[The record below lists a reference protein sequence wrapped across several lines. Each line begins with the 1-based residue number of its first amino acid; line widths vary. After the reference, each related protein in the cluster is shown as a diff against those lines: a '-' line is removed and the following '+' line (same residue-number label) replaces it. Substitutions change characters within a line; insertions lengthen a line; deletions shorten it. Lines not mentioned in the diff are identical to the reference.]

1 MIFLTNR
8 SITTLKGIGEKRA
21 QLFSKLGVADVDAL
35 LYFFP
40 RDYLD
45 LSAPCSPLDAPFG
58 EVCAVRATVATP
70 VKEAR
75 IRKGMTLYRFNAVED
90 GITLKITL
98 FNNPYL
104 AQKIKE
110 NQEYI
115 FYGTVTGGLLIRE
128 MSSPDILP
136 VNKAYIR
143 PIYPATSGLPSYQIE
158 NTVRQALAFADEI
171 DDPIPYYI
179 RKRYNL
185 MPLATALKNI
195 HFPESLAMLKTARRR
210 LMFQEM
216 LMLQCGLQV
225 IGSRNQNTGAV
236 VIDKDLS
243 DEFLGRL
250 PFSMTDA
257 QLRAVKE
264 AVSDMKSGR
273 QMNRLLQGDVGS
285 GKTAV
290 AASLC
295 YTVCKN
301 GHQAALMAPTEILA
315 EQHMESL
322 CALFEGTGINIALLT
337 GSTTQKKRREILFAL
352 AAGEIDLLVG
362 THAILEESVSFAD
375 LALVITDEQHRFGVK
390 QRAAL
395 ARKSQAPHI
404 LVMSATPIPRTLA
417 LIVYGDLAISVL
429 DELPK
434 GRQPIDTRLITTEK
448 RALAFDFIK
457 KQLEKGR
464 QAYIVCPLIEGNDSD
479 LVPVLEYY
487 EKLQKDIFCNNKL
500 GLLHGRMKSKE
511 KENVMRGFSS
521 GEFQLLVSTTVVEVG
536 VDVPNAT
543 VMMIENADRFG
554 LSQLHQLR
562 GRVGRGSYRSYC
574 ILVSD
579 AQNDTSL
586 ERLKV
591 LCSTNDGFE
600 IAEADLKSRGPGD
613 FFGNRQHGLPTLR
626 LTDMIQDREALIF
639 TQQVAREILDSD
651 PELSQAENQ
660 PLQKAMKKMFEE
672 IKGGLN

>member
-1 MIFLTNR
+1 MTVRN
-8 SITTLKGIGEKRA
+8 ITTLKGIGEKRA
-21 QLFSKLGVADVDAL
+21 QLFSKLGVADVGAL

-45 LSAPCSPLDAPFG
+45 LSAPCSPIDARFG

-70 VKEAR
+70 VKEAK

-104 AQKIKE
+104 AKKIKE

-115 FYGTVTGGLLIRE
+115 FYGTITGGLLTRE
-128 MSSPDILP
+128 MSSPDILT
-136 VNKAYIR
+136 VDKAYIR
-143 PIYPATSGLPSYQIE
+143 PIYPATAGLPSYQIE
-158 NTVRQALAFADEI
+158 STVRQALEFADEI
-171 DDPIPYYI
+171 EDPIPLYI

-185 MPLATALKNI
+185 MPIATALRNI
-195 HFPESLAMLKTARRR
+195 HFPESLAMLRTARRR

-216 LMLQCGLQV
+216 LMLQCGLQS
-225 IGSRNQNTGAV
+225 IGSRNKSTDS
-236 VIDKDLS
+236 VIIENDFS
-243 DEFLGRL
+243 REFSEHL

-257 QLRAVKE
+257 QHRAVKE
-264 AVSDMKSGR
+264 AVTDMQSGR

-315 EQHMESL
+315 EQHLESL
-322 CALFEGTGINIALLT
+322 RALFEGTGINIALLT
-337 GSTTQKKRREILFAL
+337 GSTTQKKRQQILSSL
-352 AAGEIDLLVG
+352 ESGEIDLLVG
-362 THAILEESVSFAD
+362 THAIIEDSVVFSN

-390 QRAAL
+390 QRSAL

-448 RALAFDFIK
+448 RPLAFDFIK
-457 KQLEKGR
+457 KQLDKGR
-464 QAYIVCPLIEGNDSD
+464 QAYVVCPLIEGNDSD
-479 LVPVLEYY
+479 LVPVLEYF
-487 EKLQKDIFCNNKL
+487 EKLQKDTFKDYRL

-511 KENVMRGFSS
+511 KEAVMRGFSS
-521 GEFQLLVSTTVVEVG
+521 GEVQLLVSTTVVEVG

-562 GRVGRGSYRSYC
+562 GRVGRGSFRSYC
-574 ILVSD
+574 VLVSD

-591 LCSTNDGFE
+591 LCDTNDGFE

-626 LTDMIQDREALIF
+626 LTDMINDRDALVF
-639 TQQVAREILDSD
+639 TQQVAREILDAD
-651 PELSQAENQ
+651 PDLSNEENL
-660 PLQKAMKKMFEE
+660 PLHNAIKKMFEE
-672 IKGGLN
+672 FKGGLN

>member
-1 MIFLTNR
+1 MTVRN
-8 SITTLKGIGEKRA
+8 ITTLKGIGEKRA

-45 LSAPCSPLDAPFG
+45 LSAPCSPIDAPFG

-70 VKEAR
+70 VKEAK

-104 AQKIKE
+104 AKKIKE

-115 FYGTVTGGLLIRE
+115 FYGTITGGLLTRE
-128 MSSPDILP
+128 MSSPDILT
-136 VNKAYIR
+136 VDKAYIR
-143 PIYPATSGLPSYQIE
+143 PIYPATAGLPSYQIE
-158 NTVRQALAFADEI
+158 STVRQALEFADEI
-171 DDPIPYYI
+171 EDPIPLYI
-179 RKRYNL
+179 RRRYNL
-185 MPLATALKNI
+185 MPIATALRNI
-195 HFPESLAMLKTARRR
+195 HFPESLAMLRTARRR

-216 LMLQCGLQV
+216 LMLQCGLQS
-225 IGSRNQNTGAV
+225 IGSRNKSTDSV
-236 VIDKDLS
+236 VLGKDFS
-243 DEFLGRL
+243 KEFSEHL

-257 QLRAVKE
+257 QHRAAKQ
-264 AVSDMKSGR
+264 AVTDMQSGR

-315 EQHMESL
+315 EQHLESL
-322 CALFEGTGINIALLT
+322 RALFEGTGINIALLT
-337 GSTTQKKRREILFAL
+337 GSTPHKKRQQIL
-352 AAGEIDLLVG
+352 AALESGEINLLVG
-362 THAILEESVSFAD
+362 THAIIEDSVVFSD

-390 QRAAL
+390 QRSAL

-448 RALAFDFIK
+448 RPLAFDFIK
-457 KQLEKGR
+457 KQLDKGR
-464 QAYIVCPLIEGNDSD
+464 QAYVVCPLIEGNDSD
-479 LVPVLEYY
+479 LVPVLEYF
-487 EKLQKDIFCNNKL
+487 EKLQKDTFKDYRL

-511 KENVMRGFSS
+511 KEAVMRGFSS
-521 GEFQLLVSTTVVEVG
+521 GEVQLLVSTTVVEVG

-562 GRVGRGSYRSYC
+562 GRVGRGSFRSYC

-591 LCSTNDGFE
+591 LCDTNDGFE

-626 LTDMIQDREALIF
+626 LTDMINDRDALIF
-639 TQQVAREILDSD
+639 TQQVAREILDAD
-651 PELSQAENQ
+651 PDLSNVENL
-660 PLQKAMKKMFEE
+660 PLHNAIKKMFEE
-672 IKGGLN
+672 FKGGLN